1 MSRMMVTL
9 TPTTTTKK
17 RRQSLFWRI
26 ALLLSAAGVLSTTT
40 AAQAISDQPA
50 SDWPTSDWP
59 ASDWPT
65 ESTATATQALSARA
79 GNLDQG
85 AQVFALN
92 LVLSLSARRLS
103 VYRGEMLVASY
114 EVAVGREGWQTP
126 TGDFSVFQKLTDPT
140 WEHPMTG
147 ERVPP
152 GPGNPLGTRWIG
164 FWSDGTNVI
173 GFHGTPDESVMG
185 SAVSHGCV
193 RMRNVDI
200 LALYEQVG
208 LATPVSVLP

>member
-1 MSRMMVTL
+1 MSRMIVTL
-9 TPTTTTKK
+9 KPTTTKK
-17 RRQSLFWRI
+17 ERRQSLFWRI
-26 ALLLSAAGVLSTTT
+26 ALLLSAAGVLSITT
-40 AAQAISDQPA
+40 AAQATSDQPA
-50 SDWPTSDWP
+50 SDWPSDWP
-59 ASDWPT
+59 AA
-65 ESTATATQALSARA
+65 STNPETQALSARA
-79 GNLDQG
+79 GSLEQG
-85 AQVFALN
+85 SQTFALN
-92 LVLSLSARRLS
+92 LVLGLSARRVS

-208 LATPVSVLP
+208 LETPVSVLP